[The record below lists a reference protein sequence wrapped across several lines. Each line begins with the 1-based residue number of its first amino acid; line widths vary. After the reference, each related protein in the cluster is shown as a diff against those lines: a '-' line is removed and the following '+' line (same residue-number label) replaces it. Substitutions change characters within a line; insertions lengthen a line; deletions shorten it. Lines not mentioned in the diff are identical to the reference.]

1 MPAVL
6 TRFLDTYARWPVLI
20 VLLLG
25 IASGL
30 PLALTY
36 STLSVWLTE
45 AGVSRAEIGFFALAG
60 TPYVWK
66 FAWAPIMDAV
76 PPPLMAELGRRR
88 GWMVLTQIG
97 LIFAIL
103 GAAVTDPAH
112 APELIGL
119 CTVLIAF
126 FSASQ
131 DIVIDAYRIESLSP
145 QQQGAGSAVT
155 IYGYRLGMLISGAG
169 ALFLAELVSWTLVY
183 AAMAAI
189 IGLAIVLVLLIPE
202 PPAPET
208 ANAPPPKTLED
219 WVKTT
224 LVGPFHSFIQSQPQ
238 WVLILSFVVLYKLG
252 DAVAGV
258 MTNPFYLAI
267 GFSKS
272 DIATVSK
279 LWGLIAT
286 LVGVFIGGWMVGQMG
301 LLKALLIGGILQA
314 ASNLVF
320 VWQAQAGADLAVL
333 SVTVFVENAAGGIGT
348 APLVAYL
355 SSLTQRQY
363 SASHYALLSAFA
375 ASARSFLSSG
385 GGWLSEQMS
394 WEWFFLTSALV
405 AIPALLILPLL
416 MRYDKKP
423 ERA

>member
-1 MPAVL
+1 MPAAL
-6 TRFLDTYARWPVLI
+6 SRFLDTYARLPVLI

-45 AGVSRAEIGFFALAG
+45 AGVSRTEISLFALAG

-76 PPPLMAELGRRR
+76 PPPLLGALGRRR
-88 GWMVLTQIG
+88 GWMALTQIG
-97 LIFAIL
+97 LILAIL
-103 GAAVTDPAH
+103 AAATTDPTT
-112 APELIGL
+112 APERIAL
-119 CTVLIAF
+119 CTLFIAF

-131 DIVIDAYRIESLSP
+131 DIVIDAYRIESLRP

-155 IYGYRLGMLISGAG
+155 IYGYRLGMLVSGAG

-183 AAMAAI
+183 AAMAAV
-189 IGLAIVLVLLIPE
+189 IGLAVILVLLIPE
-202 PPAPET
+202 PPAPDT
-208 ANAPPPKTLED
+208 AAAPPPKTLED
-219 WVKTT
+219 WTKTT
-224 LVGPFHSFIQSQPQ
+224 LLGPFRSFIQAQPQ

-286 LVGVFIGGWMVGQMG
+286 LVGVFIGGWLVGQMG
-301 LLKALLIGGILQA
+301 LLKALLVGGILQA

-333 SVTVFVENAAGGIGT
+333 SVTVFAENAAGGIGT

-355 SSLTQRQY
+355 SSLSQRQY

-375 ASARSFLSSG
+375 ATARSFLSSG
-385 GGWLSEQMS
+385 GGWLSEQMA

-405 AIPALLILPLL
+405 AVPALLILPVL

-423 ERA
+423 ASA

>member
-1 MPAVL
+1 MPAAFG
-6 TRFLDTYARWPVLI
+6 RFLETYARLPVLI

-45 AGVSRAEIGFFALAG
+45 AGVSRTQIALFALAG
-60 TPYVWK
+60 TPYIWK

-76 PPPLMAELGRRR
+76 PPPLFAELGRRR

-103 GAAVTDPAH
+103 AAALTDPAQSPTQI
-112 APELIGL
+112 ALAALG
-119 CTVLIAF
+119 IAF

-131 DIVIDAYRIESLSP
+131 DIVIDAYRIESLAP

-169 ALFLAELVSWTLVY
+169 ALYLAEVFSWTIVY

-189 IGLAIVLVLLIPE
+189 IAVAILLVLCIPE
-202 PPAPET
+202 PPLPE
-208 ANAPPPKTLED
+208 AAKAPPPRDLKG
-219 WVKTT
+219 WVQTT
-224 LVGPFHSFIQSQPQ
+224 LIAPFRSFILSQPR
-238 WVLILSFVVLYKLG
+238 WLLILLFVVLYKLG

-272 DIATVSK
+272 DIATISK

-301 LLKALLIGGILQA
+301 LLKALLVGGILQA
-314 ASNLVF
+314 ASNVIF
-320 VWQAQAGADLAVL
+320 VWQAYAGADLAVL
-333 SVTVFVENAAGGIGT
+333 SVTVFVENATAGIGT

-355 SSLTQRQY
+355 SSLSQRQY
-363 SASHYALLSAFA
+363 SATHYALLSAFA
-375 ASARSFLSSG
+375 ATARSFLASG

-394 WEWFFLTSALV
+394 WAWFFISSALV
-405 AIPALLILPLL
+405 AVPALLILLML
-416 MRYDKKP
+416 MRYDRKP
-423 ERA
+423 ESA